1 MSYLLLAYGFAVLLL
16 GGFTVYSLLQ
26 LRQRD

>member
-16 GGFTVYSLLQ
+16 GGFTAYSVIQ